1 MKPQQQYGQQ
11 QHLYGYPPSAAATAA
26 ATAADQLYGLEQ
38 KQQQQ
43 QQQLL
48 GLMGA
53 AAARDPY
60 TAAAVYQVC
69 YTRVIYLI
77 VTCFALNTPPFF

>member
-1 MKPQQQYGQQ
+1 VLGQQLYGQQ

-43 QQQLL
+43 QQLL

-69 YTRVIYLI
+69 VCYTRVIHLI
-77 VTCFALNTPPFF
+77 VTC